1 MSASPGGVFTV
12 GLAGPEIGPAEREA
26 LIDLQPGGV
35 ILFARNVRSLAQVS
49 SLCGELDELL
59 DRPLLVIDQEGG
71 RVDRL
76 KAVVGSSPPA
86 RRVAVGGPELVRRH
100 SELMA
105 RACRV
110 AGLNFNCAPVVDL
123 DEGNEGNA
131 IGDRAWGTNPDAV
144 VPHARLVLEAHERE
158 GVGTCLKHFPGLGRT
173 RADTHEMRPMVRLG
187 RDELLAHELRP
198 FAALADEAPGVM
210 VSHAAFAEVSGGDRP
225 ASLCPEIV
233 TTLLRGELG
242 YRGAVITDDLEMGAV
257 TDLPAGPRAVAA
269 LEAGCDLLLF
279 CHDHGEARKGRD
291 AIAEAGSDRLDE
303 ALRRV
308 GLLRERFGGLP
319 KGAGDEAACAAIRAE
334 LAALDPLA

>member
-1 MSASPGGVFTV
+1 VSASPGGVFTV

-225 ASLCPEIV
+225 ASLCP
-233 TTLLRGELG
+233 
-242 YRGAVITDDLEMGAV
+242 
-257 TDLPAGPRAVAA
+257 AVAA